1 MAFRFRNFKVYQEAK
16 ALHRKILRL
25 TNTFPHSSYYLADQ
39 AKRASLSILLNIA
52 EGSSKQSDKDFNR
65 FIAMS
70 LGSADETIACLE
82 IALDEKLISKSEFA
96 ELEKEC
102 ETLSLQLG
110 SLSKKLKA
118 SSH

>member
-1 MAFRFRNFKVYQEAK
+1 
-16 ALHRKILRL
+16 
-25 TNTFPHSSYYLADQ
+25 
-39 AKRASLSILLNIA
+39 
-52 EGSSKQSDKDFNR
+52 
-65 FIAMS
+65 MS
-70 LGSADETIACLE
+70 LCSADETIACLE